1 MPPSRAV
8 GIDLGTTSAALSRID
23 DTGRSA
29 MIRDP
34 QGDLLIPNIVFF
46 DDDELVF
53 GRAAKQAAVTQP
65 GRAGESVKRDR
76 GQAVYSRAI
85 GGELLP
91 PELIE
96 GCLLKHACAD
106 LSRGGGPKPAV
117 VLSVPASS
125 DQAQRKAL
133 LDAGQIAGL
142 DVLGTINDPLASA
155 LAFAENQGYL
165 SRGADKPGCR
175 VLLFDL
181 GGGKL
186 DAAIVEIKPGRL
198 RTMAVAGD
206 ARLGGRDWDARL
218 SEQLA
223 GEFSK
228 QFGEDPRHDM
238 VSVRR
243 LLESAEEA
251 KHALTAR
258 QQARVHLERGAH
270 TADIT
275 ITRQTFEEITLELL
289 GRAKCIAE
297 KVLAQSGLAWRDF
310 AHLLLVGGATRMPMI
325 GKMLETLTGLK
336 PAPNIHPDEAVARG
350 AALYADWLL
359 AAREGRKSRI
369 PLEVADLTCNSL
381 GVEWVDPASGR
392 AENVVLI
399 PRGTELPCG
408 TVSKLTTTA
417 DGQTSVTVQLLEGE
431 SRNADDCSRIGQAE
445 FRDLPLGLPKGWPI
459 EVQYQYT
466 AAGRLQVKA
475 HIEKSGQI
483 TALPA
488 RRECGMPESQVAD
501 WRKLLSGRVGLTA
514 ILDLLGRHRKRHA
527 ESAVSAPPQIA
538 ATAQPPALPLEVR
551 DEVVSW
557 DALDVPS
564 TSRPRNRTLSPRKIA
579 IMLTGY
585 LLSAALGLAIG
596 YYILMRMDPSYN
608 WLQLRLPGL
617 SRPAPNNPSVS
628 KEGY

>member
-1 MPPSRAV
+1 
-8 GIDLGTTSAALSRID
+8 
-23 DTGRSA
+23 

-46 DDDELVF
+46 DDEELVF

-76 GQAVYSRAI
+76 GQGVYSRAI

-106 LSRGGGPKPAV
+106 LASGGGPRPAI
-117 VLSVPASS
+117 VLSVPACSN
-125 DQAQRKAL
+125 QAQRKAL

-165 SRGADKPGCR
+165 GREAVKTGCR
-175 VLLFDL
+175 VLVFDL

-198 RTMAVAGD
+198 RTMGVAGEP
-206 ARLGGRDWDARL
+206 RLGGRDWDLRL

-223 GEFSK
+223 GEFTK
-228 QFGEDPRHDM
+228 QFGEDPRYDM

-258 QQARVHLERGAH
+258 QQARVHLERAAH

-289 GRAKCIAE
+289 ERAKAVAE
-297 KVLAQSGLAWRDF
+297 KVLAQSGLVWRDF

-325 GKMLETLTGLK
+325 GRMLENLTGLK

-350 AALYADWLL
+350 AAIYADLLL
-359 AAREGRKSRI
+359 AAREGRTSRI
-369 PLEVADLTCNSL
+369 PLEVADLTCNSV
-381 GVEWVDPASGR
+381 GIEWVDPATGR

-408 TVSKLTTTA
+408 TVSKLATTA
-417 DGQTSVTVQLLEGE
+417 DNQTSVAVQLLEGE
-431 SRNADDCSRIGQAE
+431 GRNAEECSRIGQAE

-466 AAGRLQVKA
+466 TAGRLQVKA
-475 HIEKSGQI
+475 QIEKSGQSV
-483 TALPA
+483 ALA
-488 RRECGMPESQVAD
+488 VRRECGMSDAEVAD

-514 ILDLLGRHRKRHA
+514 ILDLLGRHRKRQA
-527 ESAVSAPPQIA
+527 ESPAPAPAQIA
-538 ATAQPPALPLEVR
+538 AIATIAQPPALPAEVH
-551 DEVVSW
+551 DEIIGW
-557 DALDVPS
+557 DSLDVPS
-564 TSRPRNRTLSPRKIA
+564 PSRPKNRALTSRKVT

-585 LLSAALGLAIG
+585 LVSAALGLALG
-596 YYILMRMDPSYN
+596 YYILMRIDPSYN
-608 WLQLRLPGL
+608 WLHLRLPGL
-617 SRPAPNNPSVS
+617 SQPQSNKASVS
-628 KEGY
+628 TER